1 MSKSWSEFIEGKGL
15 ELMDDADGYEE
26 GVEKSKV
33 PEKLWV
39 WSDDIDEGLV
49 HYPNYYMDQ
58 LLEDLMP
65 LNWKDIINPQH
76 KDFVLDGSLTW
87 AEIKKKIVDGCS
99 DAADKP
105 DFSNDLK
112 SRFRHR

>member
-1 MSKSWSEFIEGKGL
+1 MSKSWSEIIQGKGL
-15 ELMDDADGYEE
+15 ELMDDVDCYEE

-49 HYPNYYMDQ
+49 HYPHYYMGE

-65 LNWKDIINPQH
+65 SNWDDMCNPQH
-76 KDFVLDGSLTW
+76 EDFVLDGSLTW

-99 DAADKP
+99 DDP
-105 DFSNDLK
+105 DFNNDLK